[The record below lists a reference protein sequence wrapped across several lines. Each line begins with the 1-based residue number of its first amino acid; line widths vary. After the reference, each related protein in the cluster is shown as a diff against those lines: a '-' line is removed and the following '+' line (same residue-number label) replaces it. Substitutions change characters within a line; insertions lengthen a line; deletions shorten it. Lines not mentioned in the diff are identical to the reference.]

1 MNYALSSC
9 STLLVPDFVMLT
21 SVFLAG
27 YVLGNCFRFLDNL
40 VIRLFKYLRGLIHVK

>member
-9 STLLVPDFVMLT
+9 SSLLVPDFVMLT

-27 YVLGNCFRFLDNL
+27 YVCGNCFRYLDYL
-40 VIRLFKYLRGLIHVK
+40 VIRLLKYLRGLIHVK